1 MTAHPHSLGCA
12 KPGKVVVS
20 IDLKH
25 QYHRVLKV
33 LSLYKSLS
41 CRSSG
46 KLINLIQS
54 SKETEKK
61 KSGQLLVR
69 MATKGQLPLQ

>member
-1 MTAHPHSLGCA
+1 MTTHPYSLGCV

-25 QYHRVLKV
+25 QYRRVLKV

-41 CRSSG
+41 CRNLG

-54 SKETEKK
+54 GKKTE

-69 MATKGQLPLQ
+69 MATKRQLPLQ